1 MTREEKF
8 MQAAI
13 GCAKRG
19 LKQGEVPI
27 GAVIVYEDKVV
38 ARGYN
43 RRAKT
48 QLASAHAEMMA
59 IDKACRKFSS
69 WRLPE
74 GCELYVTLEP
84 CPMCMGAALNAR
96 VDKLYFGAYEQ
107 KGRSLTKELAE
118 ANLLNH
124 KTEVKGGVAEAECSA
139 ILTEFFSSMRK
150 RAKEEKERRKNIPE
164 NNLGESGGNG

>member
-8 MQAAI
+8 M
-13 GCAKRG
+13 R
-19 LKQGEVPI
+19 
-27 GAVIVYEDKVV
+27 
-38 ARGYN
+38 
-43 RRAKT
+43 
-48 QLASAHAEMMA
+48 
-59 IDKACRKFSS
+59 
-69 WRLPE
+69 
-74 GCELYVTLEP
+74 
-84 CPMCMGAALNAR
+84 AALNAR